1 MFGKKFLTVAGT
13 LAALSVSALAVAPAQ
28 AQEDVSETQAREY
41 VDAMYGHPLR
51 MHIEEMDPEAVVVGR
66 VRSKAGDIGSIE
78 FYWPESVE
86 IDDKE
91 YSHLNIAIPDWHVGP
106 GSDVVLA
113 YKDGRWHY
121 VSDYADSACTLGWLT
136 RLKLKA
142 VPKVEQVA
150 IDWTQSEPVS
160 LPPVQ
165 PSTVQAP
172 VPAPEPIR
180 GMW

>member
-1 MFGKKFLTVAGT
+1 MFIKKFVTVAGT
-13 LAALSVSALAVAPAQ
+13 LAALSVSALVAAPSHAQ
-28 AQEDVSETQAREY
+28 DMTETQARDA
-41 VDAMYGHPLR
+41 VNAMYGHSLR
-51 MHIEEMDPEAVVVGR
+51 MHLQEMDAEAVVVGR
-66 VRSKAGDIGSIE
+66 IRSKSGDIASVQ

-86 IDDKE
+86 IDDTE
-91 YSHLNIAIPDWHVGP
+91 YTHLTMVIPDWHLVP

-113 YKDGRWHY
+113 YKDGEWHN
-121 VSDYADSACTLGWLT
+121 VSQHANTACVLDWIS

-142 VPKVEQVA
+142 VPTVEKVS
-150 IDWTQSEPVS
+150 IDWGQSQPVA

-172 VPAPEPIR
+172 APQPEPIR